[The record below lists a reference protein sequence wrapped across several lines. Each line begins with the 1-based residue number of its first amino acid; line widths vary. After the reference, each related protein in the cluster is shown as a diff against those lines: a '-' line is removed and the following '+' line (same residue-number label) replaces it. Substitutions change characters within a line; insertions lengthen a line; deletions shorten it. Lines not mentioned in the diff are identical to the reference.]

1 MFAVFFVLL
10 GNTAANTIAF
20 AKQMLLAFNPEE
32 KNPDYRLQ
40 RFVALVC
47 ITFICLIHLF
57 SRKMGIFM
65 NNALAVYKVGL
76 LLFVV
81 ISGFVCLGGGGG
93 GDHSNIKY
101 GAENLKDAF
110 KGGSGSPYSYA
121 SAMLSVL
128 YSYQGWENANYVGS
142 NLAPDGERVLT
153 LSRSS
158 QRSGDREGMSPG
170 LLSVQLW

>member
-20 AKQMLLAFNPEE
+20 AKGMLLAFNPEN
-32 KNPDYRLQ
+32 KQPDYRLQ

-65 NNALAVYKVGL
+65 NNALAAYKVAL

-93 GDHSNIKY
+93 GNHKDIPY

-110 KGGSGSPYSYA
+110 KGSSGSPYAYA

-128 YSYQGWENANYVGS
+128 YSYQGWENANYVS
-142 NLAPDGERVLT
+142 SDLALNGESILT
-153 LSRSS
+153 LSRFL
-158 QRSGDREGMSPG
+158 QRSGDHEGMSLG
-170 LLSVQLW
+170 LLSVQLC